1 MCNAD
6 SFGPVCQLWSVNHKC
21 MHDSKPQHN
30 SLKVTGNAK
39 NRDKH
44 INEAS
49 KQTFANN
56 LFKIL
61 CKHARYAFQLEN
73 LFQCNQYKTYD
84 ELLWNLSKKIKT
96 YRKRPVLTSQFEV
109 SKLQKQLRSVIQTH
123 SDQST
128 NFGPIPINVCMTVC
142 NSITC

>member
-30 SLKVTGNAK
+30 SLKVPRSAK

-56 LFKIL
+56 LIKKL
-61 CKHARYAFQLEN
+61 CKHTQGMLSNWKFYFNAFN
-73 LFQCNQYKTYD
+73 TKTFD
-84 ELLWNLSKKIKT
+84 EFL
-96 YRKRPVLTSQFEV
+96 
-109 SKLQKQLRSVIQTH
+109 
-123 SDQST
+123 
-128 NFGPIPINVCMTVC
+128 
-142 NSITC
+142 